1 MTILHT
7 DTPTREQLERLY
19 TAREPSSVS
28 IYLHTDPASNGDAER
43 IALKN
48 ATSRALNQL
57 TDAGAPTADV
67 VAITEE
73 LEGLIDDPEFWRSQ
87 ARTLAV
93 LVTPTTI
100 RTFRLATTLAGEVV
114 DVADRFFVKPLLRAV
129 AFPQAALVLALA
141 QSSVRLI
148 EIVADAGP
156 FEVPV
161 PDMPTSAA
169 DAVGKATITDR
180 SPSGR
185 LTGTEG
191 QKVLVT
197 QFARQV
203 DHAIR
208 STVTAAALP
217 LILVATS
224 PTDELFRAVCSYP
237 ALVDE
242 SVGASPEGMSDGEI
256 ATAARRVLDNY
267 HGARLTAVLDAY
279 DRRIGQN
286 RAETDLATLARAAT
300 FGMVDTLLVDLDAFV
315 PGTIDDDG
323 ALTYA
328 ETDDA
333 SSYGVTDEIARRTW
347 LAGGTVIPVRGD
359 DLPGDSPT
367 AGLLRWAF

>member
-1 MTILHT
+1 
-7 DTPTREQLERLY
+7 
-19 TAREPSSVS
+19 
-28 IYLHTDPASNGDAER
+28 
-43 IALKN
+43 
-48 ATSRALNQL
+48 
-57 TDAGAPTADV
+57 
-67 VAITEE
+67 
-73 LEGLIDDPEFWRSQ
+73 
-87 ARTLAV
+87 
-93 LVTPTTI
+93 
-100 RTFRLATTLAGEVV
+100 
-114 DVADRFFVKPLLRAV
+114 
-129 AFPQAALVLALA
+129 
-141 QSSVRLI
+141 
-148 EIVADAGP
+148 
-156 FEVPV
+156 
-161 PDMPTSAA
+161 MPTSAA

-300 FGMVDTLLVDLDAFV
+300 FGMVHTLLVDLDAFV

-359 DLPGDSPT
+359 DLPGD
-367 AGLLRWAF
+367 